1 MASKKH
7 VDPLKAKQKRQK
19 IIAAV
24 LGVLFVGVLAFQVP
38 RVMKMMKTPPNPH
51 ANDSVT
57 TTTATGTPSLAA
69 PTLGGAEQPA
79 TTDPTTGAPVA
90 VSATPTV
97 QDGQLTSFSRFASK
111 DPFNQQLSDDK
122 GSSPPSSSSGGTGS
136 GSGSGSAGSGSAGS
150 GGTSSAPQIPS
161 GSKPQP
167 GSAVISVNGTLYT
180 VATASDFPQANPLF
194 HLVSVTAHSAK
205 ISIAGGSYSSGAPTV
220 TLNENKPVTLV
231 NTADG
236 TRYTLILK
244 PLGTGVP
251 GGSTSSRAGS
261 GTSSSGSGSS
271 GTTTTTPSST
281 TVTLPSP

>member
-51 ANDSVT
+51 ANDSVA

-69 PTLGGAEQPA
+69 PTLRGAEQPA
-79 TTDPTTGAPVA
+79 STDPTTGAPVA
-90 VSATPTV
+90 VSNTPTV
-97 QDGQLTSFSRFASK
+97 QDGQLASFSRFASK

-122 GSSPPSSSSGGTGS
+122 GSSAPSSSSGGS
-136 GSGSGSAGSGSAGS
+136 GSGSGSAGSG
-150 GGTSSAPQIPS
+150 GTSSPPQVPS
-161 GSKPQP
+161 SSSPRP

-220 TLNENKPVTLV
+220 TLKENKPVTLV

-251 GGSTSSRAGS
+251 GGSTTSSAGS

-271 GTTTTTPSST
+271 GSTTTTPSST

>member
-7 VDPLKAKQKRQK
+7 VDPLKAKQKKQK

-69 PTLGGAEQPA
+69 PTLRGAEQPA
-79 TTDPTTGAPVA
+79 TDPTTGAPVA
-90 VSATPTV
+90 ISNTPTV
-97 QDGQLTSFSRFASK
+97 QDGQLASFSRFASK

-122 GSSPPSSSSGGTGS
+122 GSSTSSSSSGGSGS
-136 GSGSGSAGSGSAGS
+136 GSGSGSAGSG
-150 GGTSSAPQIPS
+150 GTSSPPQVPS
-161 GSKPQP
+161 SSSPQP

-220 TLNENKPVTLV
+220 TLKENKPVTLV

-251 GGSTSSRAGS
+251 RGSASSSAGS
-261 GTSSSGSGSS
+261 GTTSSGSGSS
-271 GTTTTTPSST
+271 GSGTTTTTTPSST